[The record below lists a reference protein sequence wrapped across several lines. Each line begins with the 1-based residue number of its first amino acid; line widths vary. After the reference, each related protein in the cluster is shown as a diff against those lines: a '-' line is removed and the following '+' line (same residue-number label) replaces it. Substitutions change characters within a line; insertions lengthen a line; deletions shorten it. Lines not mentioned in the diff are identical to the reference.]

1 MIQPTGARAYW
12 VFSLF
17 PVAVAV
23 TLAAMDMQAALLDLR
38 ERTGGKINMRIG
50 IHSGPIV
57 AGVIGIRKFTYD
69 LWGDTVNV
77 ASRMES
83 SGQAGRIHISSA
95 TAELLAD
102 RFTLEARGFME
113 VKSLGPV
120 ETYFVEGLKA

>member
-1 MIQPTGARAYW
+1 
-12 VFSLF
+12 
-17 PVAVAV
+17 
-23 TLAAMDMQAALLDLR
+23 
-38 ERTGGKINMRIG
+38 MRIG

-95 TAELLAD
+95 TAQLLAD
-102 RFTLEARGFME
+102 RFDLEPRGAME
-113 VKSLGPV
+113 VKSLGQV
-120 ETYFVEGLKA
+120 ETFFVNGVKA